1 MQDIVGFTKMMA
13 HNEDMT
19 LPTFRSCSEIME
31 NPFQEHGGQIFN
43 TGGDPV
49 LAEVQPVQ
57 HVWR

>member
-1 MQDIVGFTKMMA
+1 MQDIVGSTKMMA

-49 LAEVQPVQ
+49 LA
-57 HVWR
+57 

>member
-1 MQDIVGFTKMMA
+1 MQDIGGFTKMMA

-31 NPFQEHGGQIFN
+31 DPFQEHGGQIFY

-49 LAEVQPVQ
+49 LAEAQPV
-57 HVWR
+57 

>member
-31 NPFQEHGGQIFN
+31 DPFQEHGGQIFY

-49 LAEVQPVQ
+49 LAEVQPV
-57 HVWR
+57 